1 MVKNA
6 KNAVNN
12 DGLTEQLVERDYKIL
27 VELVRKADSSSYSIS
42 VASSDI
48 ASLCLGSDCCGI
60 KGYLDKRIKSN
71 SDLKSIMEY
80 KIEAISPALY
90 VQLQHCPATSAA
102 IERSFS
108 MLNKFLAKDRPFLDE
123 NIADY
128 FMLHYNSIISNKS

>member
-1 MVKNA
+1 MKKIVNSFEGNSIKDNGILVKNA
-6 KNAVNN
+6 KNGVNN

-48 ASLCLGSDCCGI
+48 ASLCLGSDCCRI

-80 KIEAISPALY
+80 KIGACLLYTSPS
-90 VQLQHCPATSAA
+90 P
-102 IERSFS
+102 R
-108 MLNKFLAKDRPFLDE
+108 D
-123 NIADY
+123 
-128 FMLHYNSIISNKS
+128 